1 MSTPGDPE
9 HPAPSPGAGT
19 HWDRVEQLFHE
30 ARERP
35 LDQRAGF
42 LAQACGGDAALQR
55 EVESLLAQEDG
66 LLLRDGVQ
74 TIARR
79 MTGRSHEGTR
89 LGPYVLGPLIGEG
102 GMGEVYRARDV
113 RLDRE
118 VAIKVLPPSLRTIRT
133 DCGAPSAKP
142 GSWPHSAI
150 RTSPRSL
157 AWKRATASPGS
168 SSSSSRASRCSSI
181 WPHEGGCHSTRH

>member
-1 MSTPGDPE
+1 MTTPDHPE
-9 HPAPSPGAGT
+9 HAAPSPGAGT
-19 HWDRVEQLFHE
+19 HWDRVEGLFHE

-35 LDQRAGF
+35 LDQRADF
-42 LAQACGGDAALQR
+42 LRQACGGDAALQR

-66 LLLRDGVQ
+66 RLLRTGVQ

-113 RLDRE
+113 RLGRE
-118 VAIKVLPPSLRTIRT
+118 VAIKMLPADFAHDPDRLRRSEREARVL
-133 DCGAPSAKP
+133 A
-142 GSWPHSAI
+142 
-150 RTSPRSL
+150 
-157 AWKRATASPGS
+157 
-168 SSSSSRASRCSSI
+168 
-181 WPHEGGCHSTRH
+181 